1 MKKGKERTIDSVY
14 SKCNQFEQKG
24 NKYDRPQFK
33 DISMLR
39 INQKSCDSHK
49 INFSRN
55 TNTTGN
61 TNRDH
66 VTKKKK
72 KKC

>member
-24 NKYDRPQFK
+24 NKYDRSQFK

-39 INQKSCDSHK
+39 INQKSFDSYK
-49 INFSRN
+49 INFS
-55 TNTTGN
+55 
-61 TNRDH
+61 
-66 VTKKKK
+66 
-72 KKC
+72 